1 MAIKKNAPTVIDDTD
16 FVQQG
21 SVPEE
26 GTLEFYLEQ
35 IPDEYAKLEAMI
47 KKVFETGTEG
57 KLTTVRVQG
66 WIDEMNSGTGR
77 TQDEIRDDIAQYI
90 ITSEVIQNVYGVDA
104 ETAEQLILGGNDG
117 GINFS
122 DLGSTTDPTGGAG
135 LEDEETGLE
144 SLTILQG
151 KDMSWYLDQG
161 TGKWYVRYGLPNSDK
176 GIVFEADTDQMKAL
190 FGPTGT
196 PPNHTV
202 TTLDT
207 LIVQQDNIFSGN
219 VGEMEG
225 DGNLE
230 DEMSRVIALALDE
243 GILPEW
249 AENDP
254 EIMDLVYVAQSEKK
268 SPEWLID
275 QIAETASF
283 KARFVGIDKLKA
295 DGHLSWE
302 EAVGGYLE
310 YEAGVKQAIEGIGLD
325 GAMATPEVIGA
336 LMEAGH
342 ALSTVQ
348 KATMIFKRMQE
359 YAPALAAFNSVLA
372 ENDMDPI
379 TDLQG
384 MYDFVSGDAPSQ
396 VYDIW
401 EASSMVEASLAAGLG
416 DLFTAEDA
424 MQFALESEGNVGLES
439 ASGMFQSLA
448 QTLLRFRGEIIM
460 GDFSLNQEDVLDM
473 ALGRPPRSG
482 LSVAELQSNMNRAIS
497 TAQANLRKRGGLF
510 KNFDEQGRPGASGL
524 SSLRVAN

>member
-1 MAIKKNAPTVIDDTD
+1 
-16 FVQQG
+16 
-21 SVPEE
+21 
-26 GTLEFYLEQ
+26 
-35 IPDEYAKLEAMI
+35 
-47 KKVFETGTEG
+47 
-57 KLTTVRVQG
+57 
-66 WIDEMNSGTGR
+66 MNSGTGR

-384 MYDFVSGDAPSQ
+384 MYDFVSGEAPSQ

-524 SSLRVAN
+524 SSLRAAN